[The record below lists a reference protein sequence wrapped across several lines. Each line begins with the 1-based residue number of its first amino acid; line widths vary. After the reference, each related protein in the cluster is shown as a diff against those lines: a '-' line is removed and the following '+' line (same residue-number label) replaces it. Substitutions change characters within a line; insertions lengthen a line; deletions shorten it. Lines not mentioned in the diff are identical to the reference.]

1 LTVAGTTPPTSAYLK
16 STSPAENNEE
26 TGMNSAGVMQRRGFL
41 ALVLLGAVLLTV
53 YLVHAR
59 LSGGSDPGEAKAA
72 GAVSS
77 PEPSGTSSPNGPAY
91 NAGGD
96 EYGTSTPP
104 ASGSASAGAA
114 PVGFTTTSLTGKD
127 IDKMGNVVVDSAG
140 WTTYRFDLDTAD
152 PPTSTCFDVCLRSWL
167 PILVDGTPTVIGID
181 PAKVGVIERPDGGR
195 QATIGGWPLYRF
207 IGDNGPGKW
216 KGQAVNNSWWV
227 VQSTGQRNVSC
238 LPPGAVA
245 PQG

>member
-1 LTVAGTTPPTSAYLK
+1 
-16 STSPAENNEE
+16 
-26 TGMNSAGVMQRRGFL
+26 MNSAGVMQRRGFL

-59 LSGGSDPGEAKAA
+59 LGGGSGRGEAKAA
-72 GAVSS
+72 GAVSAA
-77 PEPSGTSSPNGPAY
+77 EPSASSSPNGPAY
-91 NAGGD
+91 NAGGGD
-96 EYGTSTPP
+96 GYGGPTGASTPP
-104 ASGSASAGAA
+104 PATVSASAGAT
-114 PVGFTTTSLTGKD
+114 PVGFKTTSLTGKD
-127 IDKMGNVVVDSAG
+127 ISKMGNVVVDSAG
-140 WTTYRFDLDTAD
+140 WTTYRFDLDTAN
-152 PPTSTCFDVCLRSWL
+152 PSASTCFDACLRSWL

-181 PAKVGVIERPDGGR
+181 PAKVGAIERPDGGR

-207 IGDNGPGKW
+207 IGDNGPAKW

-238 LPPGAVA
+238 LPAGAVV

>member
-1 LTVAGTTPPTSAYLK
+1 
-16 STSPAENNEE
+16 
-26 TGMNSAGVMQRRGFL
+26 MNSAGVMQRRGFL

-59 LSGGSDPGEAKAA
+59 LGGGSGRGEAKAA
-72 GAVSS
+72 GAVSAA
-77 PEPSGTSSPNGPAY
+77 EPSASSSPNGPAY
-91 NAGGD
+91 NAGGGD
-96 EYGTSTPP
+96 GYGAPAASTPP
-104 ASGSASAGAA
+104 PAPGSASAGAT
-114 PVGFTTTSLTGKD
+114 PVGFKTTSLTGKD
-127 IDKMGNVVVDSAG
+127 ISKMGNVVVDSAG
-140 WTTYRFDLDTAD
+140 WTTYRFDLDTAN
-152 PPTSTCFDVCLRSWL
+152 PPASTCYDACLRSWL

-181 PAKVGVIERPDGGR
+181 PAKVGAIERPDGGR

-207 IGDNGPGKW
+207 IGDNGPAKW

-238 LPPGAVA
+238 LPAGAVA